1 LVINRKIYLKHVCY
15 KKGAIQRLFLCPGM
29 DGMTQGA
36 REAIRLCTGIH
47 ASTRSRLKA
56 AAFSLLLPCMIAA
69 SGPSLADSAC
79 PATAFDASN
88 RVSYVHDGDTLHLKN
103 RQKVRLIGIN
113 TPELRRGKKPAEAFS
128 DEAKSAL
135 KSLLK
140 NNQSVSLLYGIETHD
155 HYQRLLAHAFT
166 NDGQNIQ
173 ALLLANGFAR
183 SIVIPPNTRY
193 ANCYREQERKARCH
207 KKGLWKNAENLQAKS
222 LRPSNTGFQ
231 LIEGQ
236 LIGMHTNKKGIWLN
250 LDDQLTVAIRPDNQ
264 SLFDIDNIHSML
276 NKKIV
281 VRGWLNKSN
290 KHRPFYMRIKH
301 PLSIQLASDFRCQ

>member
-1 LVINRKIYLKHVCY
+1 
-15 KKGAIQRLFLCPGM
+15 M

-36 REAIRLCTGIH
+36 REAMRLCPWMGGMTQRVRKTMRLCTMMN
-47 ASTRSRLKA
+47 ASTRSPLKA
-56 AAFSLLLPCMIAA
+56 AAFSLLLPCIITA
-69 SGPSLADSAC
+69 SGPSLADSVC
-79 PATAFDASN
+79 PATAFDANN

-113 TPELRRGKKPAEAFS
+113 TPELRRGKKSAEAFS

-140 NNQSVSLLYGIETHD
+140 NNKSVSLIYGIEKYD
-155 HYQRLLAHAFT
+155 HYQRLLAHVFT
-166 NDGQNIQ
+166 DDGQNIQ

-207 KKGLWKNAENLQAKS
+207 KTGLWKKAKNLQAKS
-222 LRPSNTGFQ
+222 LKPSNIGFQ

-236 LIGMHTNKKGIWLN
+236 LNSIHSNKKGSWLN
-250 LDDQLTVAIRPDNQ
+250 LDDQLIVAIHADNAA
-264 SLFDIDNIHSML
+264 LFNTDDIRSML

-281 VRGWLNKSN
+281 VRGWLNKS
-290 KHRPFYMRIKH
+290 KKQRPFYMRIRH
-301 PLSIQLASDFRCQ
+301 PLSIQLASDFRCK